1 MKRIIALALLL
12 FAAAATASAQDL
24 ITKKTGED
32 IQAKVLEV
40 TPGEV
45 KYRLWE
51 EPDGVIYTVKKSD
64 LLLIRY
70 ESGRNEVFN
79 TNVNPNIH
87 TPWREPVE
95 GLTTGMKYSE
105 LKNLYDYR
113 DWYAAPGDKYSPVWS
128 GVASLFIPGL
138 GQMICDEAGRGL
150 AWLGGAVG
158 CSAAY
163 YIGILL
169 AFAECPAGFAL
180 FYAAPLGMIAVNICS
195 IIDAVKVA
203 KVKNMYFQDLRS
215 QYSLDV
221 ELYPSVNCVQT
232 ATGIRPAAGLTL
244 AIRF

>member
-105 LKNLYDYR
+105 LKNLYDYY
-113 DWYAAPGDKYSPVWS
+113 DYSSAPGDKYSP
-128 GVASLFIPGL
+128 L
-138 GQMICDEAGRGL
+138 
-150 AWLGGAVG
+150 
-158 CSAAY
+158 
-163 YIGILL
+163 
-169 AFAECPAGFAL
+169 
-180 FYAAPLGMIAVNICS
+180 
-195 IIDAVKVA
+195 
-203 KVKNMYFQDLRS
+203 
-215 QYSLDV
+215 
-221 ELYPSVNCVQT
+221 
-232 ATGIRPAAGLTL
+232 
-244 AIRF
+244 

>member
-105 LKNLYDYR
+105 LKNLYDYY
-113 DWYAAPGDKYSPVWS
+113 DYSSAPGDKYSPLWS

-138 GQMICDEAGRGL
+138 GQMLCDEVGRGL
-150 AWLGGAVG
+150 AWLGGSVG
-158 CSAAY
+158 CVAAWY
-163 YIGILL
+163 LGFIWAWYSPTGI
-169 AFAECPAGFAL
+169 PL
-180 FYAAPLGMIAVNICS
+180 FYAAPLGIIAVNIGS

-203 KVKNMYFQDLRS
+203 KVKNMYFQDLKS

-244 AIRF
+244 AVRF

>member
-1 MKRIIALALLL
+1 MKRIIALALLI
-12 FAAAATASAQDL
+12 FAAGATASAQDL

-51 EPDGVIYTVKKSD
+51 EPDGVIYTVRKSD

-79 TNVNPNIH
+79 TAANPNIH

-105 LKNLYDYR
+105 LKNLYDYY
-113 DWYAAPGDKYSPVWS
+113 DYSSAPGDKYSPLWS
-128 GVASLFIPGL
+128 GVASFFIPGL

-150 AWLGGAVG
+150 AWLGGSVG
-158 CSAAY
+158 CVAAASFGFL
-163 YIGILL
+163 I
-169 AFAECPAGFAL
+169 AFGGYEFGLPLMYAGE
-180 FYAAPLGMIAVNICS
+180 LGFIAVNICS

-244 AIRF
+244 AVRF